1 MKKGIKL
8 YNVIFPIWFL
18 IFFPPVIFITLIG
31 NFIIDSL
38 VTILCFAVFKLSSFK
53 LDLKTFYK
61 RNVLKVWMFGF
72 LSDIIGAALL
82 FTISVFGTGLGL
94 PNEYLTGINFDPF
107 GNPPALF
114 IIIFAML
121 VSAAFILFFN
131 YRFTFVRQIE
141 DKKLRFKV
149 ALTIALITMPWTF
162 LLPTKWFYKG
172 W

>member
-82 FTISVFGTGLGL
+82 FTISVCGTGLGL
-94 PNEYLTGINFDPF
+94 PNEYLTGINYDPF
-107 GNPPALF
+107 GNPSALL
-114 IIIFAML
+114 IIVPAML
-121 VSAAFILFFN
+121 VSAAFILIFN

-162 LLPTKWFYKG
+162 LLPTKWFYRG
-172 W
+172 